1 MDLAEVSAR
10 SRAVGEVAA
19 KAVLTNDRAPI
30 IATVLTNGSMAQTG
44 DVNGDGKNDIAATKK
59 GRHCL
64 P

>member
-10 SRAVGEVAA
+10 SRAGEVAA

-30 IATVLTNGSMAQTG
+30 IATVLTNESMAQTG
-44 DVNGDGKNDIAATKK
+44 DGNGDGNNDNASTKK
-59 GRHCL
+59 RRHGL

>member
-10 SRAVGEVAA
+10 SRASEVAA
-19 KAVLTNDRAPI
+19 KAGRTNDRAHI
-30 IATVLTNGSMAQTG
+30 VAMILAKGSMAQTG